1 YDSSGNL
8 ICSDTSNGCVPLN
21 IYGAGNISSA
31 AAAFISI
38 DTRNVAEI
46 TEKVASAAITNDNL
60 FDLGAGPAGIA
71 IGTEYRDEYG
81 SYNPDAAVAS
91 GDVGG
96 FNGSQGLSG
105 GYNVKELYG
114 EIEVPLLAD
123 KPFI

>member
-1 YDSSGNL
+1 RQVETQTGNVSRKRVLQALKTTYDSSGNL

-60 FDLGAGPAGIA
+60 FDLG
-71 IGTEYRDEYG
+71 
-81 SYNPDAAVAS
+81 
-91 GDVGG
+91 
-96 FNGSQGLSG
+96 
-105 GYNVKELYG
+105 
-114 EIEVPLLAD
+114 
-123 KPFI
+123 